1 MVEPGPGIAVL
12 RIGRGTAGVARKWC
26 SIELCWDDDPP
37 LPPRQQEVPGTHQ
50 VGISVELAAGVFS
63 RGDHPTD
70 MIWKIDRLKQI
81 IRQRLRLPETVQ
93 HQTSLVPLPCRPEVW
108 PGISLQPAG
117 QIN

>member
-1 MVEPGPGIAVL
+1 MFKPGPGVALFGVGWRAGL
-12 RIGRGTAGVARKWC
+12 VTGEMTGRDLSR
-26 SIELCWDDDPP
+26 DDDPP